1 MALTTTIH
9 HSNHNNNET
18 NYHNDNGKG
27 NWIAEAEA
35 AIDAG
40 DSGQRYLSDAN

>member
-1 MALTTTIH
+1 MALTTTTH

-27 NWIAEAEA
+27 NWKAEAEA
-35 AIDAG
+35 AIDAEIVV
-40 DSGQRYLSDAN
+40 SDI